1 MKKILFLLSITVLTA
16 VLITACNS
24 NGKAEADAVAKLKA
38 YQDSVK
44 FSADTAG
51 LSQFQAWKAQN
62 ELTDAEMLEENTPSV
77 AAGGAT
83 QRSVA
88 TRTRSSSASRSSGT
102 RTSSSGN
109 TASAP
114 ARKKVSKAAKGAVI
128 GGVGGAVAGAIIN
141 KKNRVVGGVVGGV
154 IGAGVGYGIGR
165 SQDKKDGRY

>member
-1 MKKILFLLSITVLTA
+1 MIA
-16 VLITACNS
+16 VLFTACNS
-24 NGKAEADAVAKLKA
+24 NGRAEADAVAKLKA

-62 ELTDAEMLEENTPSV
+62 ELTDAEMLGETTPYV
-77 AAGGAT
+77 AAGNAT

-88 TRTRSSSASRSSGT
+88 TRTRSSSASSGSRS
-102 RTSSSGN
+102 SSSGN

-128 GGVGGAVAGAIIN
+128 GGVGGAVAGAVIN
-141 KKNRVVGGVVGGV
+141 KKNRAVGGVVGGI

>member
-1 MKKILFLLSITVLTA
+1 MKKILFLLSITIVA
-16 VLITACNS
+16 AFLITACNS
-24 NGKAEADAVAKLKA
+24 NNRAEADAVAKLKA

-51 LSQFQAWKAQN
+51 LAQFQAWKAQN
-62 ELTDAEMLEENTPSV
+62 ELTDEEMLGENTPPT
-77 AAGGAT
+77 AAGKAT
-83 QRSVA
+83 QRSAA
-88 TRTRSSSASRSSGT
+88 TRTRSVSRSSGS
-102 RTSSSGN
+102 RSSSSGN

-141 KKNRVVGGVVGGV
+141 KRNRVVGGVVGGV

-165 SQDKKDGRY
+165 SKDKKDGRY

>member
-1 MKKILFLLSITVLTA
+1 MKKILFLLSITVITA
-16 VLITACNS
+16 FLITACNS
-24 NGKAEADAVAKLKA
+24 NNRAEADAVAKLKA

-51 LSQFQAWKAQN
+51 LAQFQAWKAQN
-62 ELTDAEMLEENTPSV
+62 ELTDEEMLGANTPS
-77 AAGGAT
+77 AASGNAT
-83 QRSVA
+83 QRPAA
-88 TRTRSSSASRSSGT
+88 TRTRSVSRSTGS
-102 RTSSSGN
+102 RSSSSGN

-141 KKNRVVGGVVGGV
+141 KRNRVVGGVVGGV

-165 SQDKKDGRY
+165 SKDKKDGRY

>member
-1 MKKILFLLSITVLTA
+1 MKKILFLLGITVIAAFL
-16 VLITACNS
+16 LTACNS
-24 NGKAEADAVAKLKA
+24 NNRAEADAVAKLKA

-51 LSQFQAWKAQN
+51 LAQFQAWKAQN
-62 ELTDAEMLEENTPSV
+62 ELTDEEMLGENTPSA
-77 AAGGAT
+77 AAGNTTSKPA
-83 QRSVA
+83 A
-88 TRTRSSSASRSSGT
+88 TRTRSVSRSSGS
-102 RTSSSGN
+102 RSSSSGN

-141 KKNRVVGGVVGGV
+141 KRNRVVGGVVGGV

-165 SQDKKDGRY
+165 SKDKKDGRY